1 MFRRVLILVS
11 FVAMVLAACSPVDV
25 PVVDELPQEEPQT
38 PEPEPYYVPK
48 LKIYV
53 ENEGVIDS
61 KDEYKNVTVDL
72 VEGYEI
78 VLSAKGRAKGR
89 GNATTHPL

>member
-11 FVAMVLAACSPVDV
+11 FVAAMLAACSPVDV
-25 PVVDELPQEEPQT
+25 PVVDEPTKEEPQT

-53 ENEGVIDS
+53 EEEGVIDS
-61 KDEYKNVTVDL
+61 KDEYKNVTIDL
-72 VEGYEI
+72 VEGSEI
-78 VLSAKGRAKGR
+78 VLSAKGRAK
-89 GNATTHPL
+89 

>member
-25 PVVDELPQEEPQT
+25 PVVDEPTQEDPQT

-53 ENEGVIDS
+53 EMRE
-61 KDEYKNVTVDL
+61 
-72 VEGYEI
+72 
-78 VLSAKGRAKGR
+78 
-89 GNATTHPL
+89 